1 MTTRRIALAVFAAAL
16 AFLALHSAH
25 AADAPRAA
33 DAPKRPVIAVTNNY
47 SAYAAAVDSVALTK
61 SEQCSSKTGALQTM
75 AGKCA
80 SDMCL
85 AYFADKVLSACGGQ
99 GSGQEQPIQVA
110 APAPEKSWFAEVKDT
125 VFELGRTAF
134 PFVDRMMSSRER
146 RDATASAERQNLGLY
161 ATFGQIHGQTI
172 GGMTTLGTAGLAAV
186 QNTATA
192 GFGSIERTAAAAFA
206 NQRDTYTINLTGNDN
221 NLFGSSS
228 VRNYSNQCTGAPGGN
243 SSSTTGNPAGGQ
255 SGQVPCT
262 ISK

>member
-1 MTTRRIALAVFAAAL
+1 MTTRRLAIAIFTAAL
-16 AFLALHSAH
+16 AFIAMHSAH
-25 AADAPRAA
+25 AAEAPRTA

-85 AYFADKVLSACGGQ
+85 AYFADKVLNACGAQ
-99 GSGQEQPIQVA
+99 GGGQEQPIQIA
-110 APAPEKSWFAEVKDT
+110 APAPEKPWYVELKDT
-125 VFELGRTAF
+125 IFETARAGF
-134 PFVDRMMSSRER
+134 PILDRVMSSRER
-146 RDATASAERQNLGLY
+146 RDATASAERQQLGLY
-161 ATFGQIHGQTI
+161 SMFGTVHGQTV
-172 GGMTTLGTAGLAAV
+172 GGMTTLGTAGLTAV

-221 NLFGSSS
+221 NLFGSAS

-255 SGQVPCT
+255 SGQVPCA

>member
-1 MTTRRIALAVFAAAL
+1 MTTRRLAIAVFAVAL
-16 AFLALHSAH
+16 AFIAVNSAH
-25 AADAPRAA
+25 AADA
-33 DAPKRPVIAVTNNY
+33 KPVIAVTNNY
-47 SAYAAAVDSVALTK
+47 SAYAAAVDSAATARA
-61 SEQCSSKTGALQTM
+61 SQCDSKTRALQSM
-75 AGKCA
+75 ADKCKE
-80 SDMCL
+80 DMCR
-85 AYFADKVLSACGGQ
+85 AYFADKVIAACGAQ
-99 GSGQEQPIQVA
+99 GGGQEQPIQIA
-110 APAPEKSWFAEVKDT
+110 APAPEKSWFAEIKDT

-146 RDATASAERQNLGLY
+146 RDATASAERQQLGLY
-161 ATFGQIHGQTI
+161 GMFGTVHGQTV

-228 VRNYSNQCTGAPGGN
+228 VRNYTNNCTGAPGGN